1 MEVMINGCRVEIKGL
16 SDIIAYK
23 KRLYQEVVNLREE
36 LKEKEADLK
45 KAETYLKY
53 NCQHN
58 WITDSV
64 DSMKG
69 YKQGIIIKYCG
80 KCELTIT

>member
-45 KAETYLKY
+45 KVETYLKY

-64 DSMKG
+64 DSMEG
-69 YKQGIIIKYCG
+69 YKQGIIIKYCE
-80 KCELTIT
+80 KCELSA

>member
-1 MEVMINGCRVEIKGL
+1 MEVMINGCRVEINGL
-16 SDIIAYK
+16 PDIIAYK

-36 LKEKEADLK
+36 LKEKEVDLK
-45 KAETYLKY
+45 KVETYLKY

-69 YKQGIIIKYCG
+69 YKQGIIIKYCE
-80 KCELTIT
+80 KCELSA

>member
-1 MEVMINGCRVEIKGL
+1 MEVMINGCRVEINGL
-16 SDIIAYK
+16 PDIIAYK

-45 KAETYLKY
+45 KVETYLKY

-64 DSMKG
+64 DSMEG
-69 YKQGIIIKYCG
+69 YKQGIIIKYCE
-80 KCELTIT
+80 KCELSA